1 MYPMSTLPKSS
12 TIVKPTVGKGELRF
26 FFFLRIFYI
35 VCNERSEISMSTK
48 ELNVL
53 MAVTIGSIAIGT
65 TVIYRKIDAIRHKIC
80 SQNYWFYIGTDGK
93 RHDLI

>member
-1 MYPMSTLPKSS
+1 
-12 TIVKPTVGKGELRF
+12 
-26 FFFLRIFYI
+26 
-35 VCNERSEISMSTK
+35 MSTK